1 MCPPHPQPRATRA
14 GVVRTDVKG
23 QGLNSD
29 EEVEVEWGEKR
40 MEPLWRGWSRREARA
55 IERPMR
61 QRKVESEKSRGTPG
75 TGFQKEQRLF
85 LHCPG
90 RKAEEMGEMQ
100 VGLSEG

>member
-29 EEVEVEWGEKR
+29 EEVEVECGEKR
-40 MEPLWRGWSRREARA
+40 MEPSWRGWSRREAKA
-55 IERPMR
+55 SERRMR
-61 QRKVESEKSRGTPG
+61 QRKVESDKSRGTPG